1 MEYSPKEDDATDSD
15 VSILSPDDIRDYN
28 PDQILPQ
35 SAKTVKKIRAWLK
48 PTPYDVVGGE
58 FRKHLLSHAP
68 GTGDWLTSSATYQDW
83 LHRQDHGLLWIRG
96 IPGSGKSVMAAWLA
110 DELAKLHPGCPV
122 LYFFFRQIIDANHEP
137 QALLRDWMDQILK
150 YSPPLQNQLLKYV
163 NGRRTTKSISMEDMW
178 GDLRAALSSL
188 PGKVFC
194 IADALDEMDQGHDT
208 FLQALGSLGQFMP
221 AKVKVLITSRPVPSV
236 EGPLRKVSGLHVRL
250 QDNMVDIDISN
261 YVDFMLAKSKIPESD
276 WKVIREAVPGRA
288 NGLFLYAKLAMDA
301 FLEPGADIKSV
312 IGQLPVDLDA
322 LYTDLLD
329 AHAKRSGVDPRVQI
343 LILQVVTHATRPL
356 RLLELT
362 DLVMVANP
370 DENARNVKDTKSLI
384 RAACGPLL
392 EILADETVS
401 VIHHSFTEYLK
412 GTTRTQDSSGY
423 PVLSI
428 GSTHYQLALACLH
441 YLQSGC
447 LDSQNAE
454 DGYSSDK
461 STQRMQ
467 SRLKH
472 PFLEYAARNWYHH
485 ARQSDNAGHSQTEIN
500 VQIRN
505 FLSLEGKIRNWLPM
519 EAYELPKD
527 LGNYLHLH
535 VPAMTGLISYF
546 REALASDVPASQD
559 HRKSALQRAAGSGHA
574 SIVQELIAAGIEP
587 DQDDVAGLK
596 PLHYAV
602 EKNHHEVVKVLLEAG
617 ANPLTPYTNSES
629 WSGCTPPAC
638 TLGDRPLMLMYAC
651 QHGHLETVKVFLDFL
666 EDAEIKHRALCWAS
680 GAGRSQIVTTILQH
694 SGIDINAKAKFE
706 GATPLYR
713 ACSNPNASTI
723 KSLLLAGADP
733 NIHCQPVDNSGFS
746 IHLNAFDRIARPE
759 DHGLDSTQAYVSA
772 AARQK
777 EPNGEELSTVLSLLK
792 QAGAEFHKRDWKGQT
807 LLHLAVQSPVL
818 TAALLDAGVDA
829 NIKDENGETPLHKDD
844 IEVDCIALLVDKGH
858 ADINAIRDD
867 GKSVL
872 MSYLSSYKC
881 RAHQLLDKLFGYGPD
896 CSVVDK
902 EGNGPLHVLLNKSS
916 PSLDIIEELLRR
928 GADVNLR
935 NHKGQTPLMCARQP
949 LLENVISRFLKAG
962 ADINAIDRNGA
973 TLLFRRIW
981 CVKGYI
987 EMLVSQGASF
997 RTQDSKGRSLFHE
1010 YVKCHT
1016 WRRRTNSFP
1025 YLLSQGLD
1033 IHAVDNHGNNL
1044 LHELALSEDAQSSF
1058 HAQEAIRFWEQ
1069 LVKMGVDSDLKNY
1082 AGRTPLHLLCAG
1094 HLKLSSVQHKD
1105 ITVFDFV
1112 LSRVKNVDVADND
1125 GVTPLHIAATGS
1137 ERYSTGLIAAGADPS
1152 RPTNEGLTPLHIAA
1166 RCRATNIVGRLL
1178 DALRAKD
1185 GAEHSAYS
1193 SGPDNGSEQPKP
1205 VMGVNEKTFG
1215 IGARFTPLFYACRS
1229 GTPETVRLL
1238 LDAGAT
1244 VDLRQMLD
1252 ASLQFEDECAL
1263 WRTPYQP
1270 STCDDIPVKLESRL
1284 RRKTRETGGTFY
1296 WHLIEEQV
1304 PRLDE
1309 IWLMIASYLTNVY
1322 DIMIDA
1328 VQYCVVK
1335 AALGNQDYTASILSE
1350 VRRKW
1355 QSETSKDKMMGMVEG
1370 NNSSQ
1375 KQGQAK
1381 IPIYSPTLRPGRA
1394 EKGHMD
1400 YLLSRRE
1407 YHLVEEMVPLGCLF
1421 LPVPG
1426 TTDENCLSVLVAN
1439 GYSSLFEKVGES
1451 VAASVLKSGLWHAF
1465 GDDTKPGLWFA
1476 AKDVSKSRVRGSN
1489 PQPLVIAA
1497 LQRSQPNMTILQLLV
1512 EKFGVDINELHYDPD
1527 YDVTDSAL
1535 LTLARETS
1543 WWHTQQALPYLI
1555 KAGADLNIRNYQGQ
1569 TPLHIALKESNR
1581 EAAITL
1587 IEAGADVNAADNENK
1602 NCLSYAQKDAE
1613 ISQLLRSHG
1622 ANTRISE
1629 IFAAIDQSNVEA
1641 LKSILSRNEPG
1652 INANARRERSSD
1664 DDADRGKRKR
1674 ARRRYYEDDS
1684 DDDEDTVEDHELFPL
1699 FYAGVLE
1706 TRSEDADK
1714 IANVLLD
1721 FNADP
1726 FAKFLAKLSEWR
1738 SKGYNRTQDTP
1749 SLEVPEGYRECTLA
1763 HEILRRRRGRVETFV
1778 LRPALDVNH
1787 RDCKGRTLLHVS
1799 CMTCAG
1805 PDRIIK
1811 SEQGDDASLFER
1823 LVRLG
1828 ADLKARDNQGRN
1840 VLHHMLRHCDS
1851 GGFEKS
1857 FSHVLKTCPEL
1868 IYHVDDEGRTPL
1880 LEAAIHAAN
1889 TRETKPFNTLL
1900 QAGAGFLNVDN
1911 RGESCLHKLAENLDT
1926 KGLRDLFKGLVKR
1939 GVDINGVN
1947 SSGETP
1953 LFVFSRRPRDVS
1965 TSRYF
1970 EIQFYGDKY
1979 SEKDA
1984 LPLLLELGADLT
1996 VANNKGQ
2003 GLLHAAASGAVD
2015 RFKEIMEAGADA
2027 MMEDE
2032 AQQTALDI
2040 AAASDNQEV
2049 LALFEKKS

>member
-1 MEYSPKEDDATDSD
+1 M
-15 VSILSPDDIRDYN
+15 
-28 PDQILPQ
+28 
-35 SAKTVKKIRAWLK
+35 
-48 PTPYDVVGGE
+48 
-58 FRKHLLSHAP
+58 
-68 GTGDWLTSSATYQDW
+68 
-83 LHRQDHGLLWIRG
+83 
-96 IPGSGKSVMAAWLA
+96 
-110 DELAKLHPGCPV
+110 PV
-122 LYFFFRQIIDANHEP
+122 IE
-137 QALLRDWMDQILK
+137 
-150 YSPPLQNQLLKYV
+150 
-163 NGRRTTKSISMEDMW
+163 
-178 GDLRAALSSL
+178 
-188 PGKVFC
+188 
-194 IADALDEMDQGHDT
+194 
-208 FLQALGSLGQFMP
+208 
-221 AKVKVLITSRPVPSV
+221 SV
-236 EGPLRKVSGLHVRL
+236 E
-250 QDNMVDIDISN
+250 
-261 YVDFMLAKSKIPESD
+261 
-276 WKVIREAVPGRA
+276 
-288 NGLFLYAKLAMDA
+288 
-301 FLEPGADIKSV
+301 
-312 IGQLPVDLDA
+312 
-322 LYTDLLD
+322 
-329 AHAKRSGVDPRVQI
+329 
-343 LILQVVTHATRPL
+343 
-356 RLLELT
+356 
-362 DLVMVANP
+362 
-370 DENARNVKDTKSLI
+370 
-384 RAACGPLL
+384 
-392 EILADETVS
+392 
-401 VIHHSFTEYLK
+401 
-412 GTTRTQDSSGY
+412 DSSK
-423 PVLSI
+423 LI
-428 GSTHYQLALACLH
+428 GNSF
-441 YLQSGC
+441 S
-447 LDSQNAE
+447 
-454 DGYSSDK
+454 
-461 STQRMQ
+461 
-467 SRLKH
+467 
-472 PFLEYAARNWYHH
+472 
-485 ARQSDNAGHSQTEIN
+485 
-500 VQIRN
+500 
-505 FLSLEGKIRNWLPM
+505 
-519 EAYELPKD
+519 
-527 LGNYLHLH
+527 
-535 VPAMTGLISYF
+535 
-546 REALASDVPASQD
+546 
-559 HRKSALQRAAGSGHA
+559 QRAAGSGHA
-574 SIVQELIAAGIEP
+574 SIVRELIAAGTEP
-587 DQDDVAGLK
+587 DQDNVAGLK
-596 PLHYAV
+596 PLHYAA

-617 ANPLTPYTNSES
+617 VNPLTPKTKSES
-629 WSGCTPPAC
+629 WSGCTPPVC
-638 TLGDRPLMLMYAC
+638 TLGDTPLMYAC
-651 QHGHLETVKVFLDFL
+651 RHGHLETVKVFFDFL
-666 EDAEIKHRALCWAS
+666 EDAETKLRALCWAS

-694 SGIDINAKAKFE
+694 PGIDINTKAKFE
-706 GATPLYR
+706 GSTPLYR
-713 ACSNPNASTI
+713 ACSNPNTSTI

-746 IHLNAFDRIARPE
+746 VHLSALDRITRPE
-759 DHGLDSTQAYVSA
+759 DLGLDSTQAYVSA

-777 EPNGEELSTVLSLLK
+777 KPNGEELSTVLFLLK
-792 QAGAEFHKRDWKGQT
+792 QAGAEFHKRDWRGRT

-818 TAALLDAGVDA
+818 TAALLDAGVDP
-829 NIKDENGETPLHKDD
+829 NIKDENGETPLHNDD
-844 IEVDCIALLVDKGH
+844 IEVDCMALLVDKGY
-858 ADINAIRDD
+858 ADINAIRND

-872 MSYLSSYKC
+872 LSYLSSYKSHV
-881 RAHQLLDKLFGYGPD
+881 HQRLGKLFGYGPD

-902 EGNGPLHVLLNKSS
+902 EGNGPLHVLLNDSS
-916 PSLDIIEELLRR
+916 PSLDTIEELLRR

-935 NHKGQTPLMCARQP
+935 NHKGQTPLMYARQP
-949 LLENVISRFLKAG
+949 PSEKVISRLLKAG
-962 ADINAIDRNGA
+962 ADINAVDRNGA
-973 TLLFRRIW
+973 TLLFRSISSE
-981 CVKGYI
+981 KKYI
-987 EMLVSQGASF
+987 EMLLGQGASF
-997 RTQDSKGRSLFHE
+997 RTQDFKGRSLFHE
-1010 YVKCHT
+1010 YVRCHT
-1016 WRRRTNSFP
+1016 WRKRTDSFP
-1025 YLLSQGLD
+1025 YLLGQGLD
-1033 IHAVDNHGNNL
+1033 IHAVDNDGNNI
-1044 LHELALSEDAQSSF
+1044 LHEFALCEEVQSSF
-1058 HAQEAIRFWEQ
+1058 HTKEAIRFWEQ
-1069 LVKMGVDSDLKNY
+1069 LVEMGVDSDLKNY

-1094 HLKLSSVQHKD
+1094 HLKLSFVKHKD

-1112 LSRVKNVDVADND
+1112 LSRVKNVDVVDND

-1166 RCRATNIVGRLL
+1166 RCRAGNIVGSLL
-1178 DALRAKD
+1178 DALRVKD
-1185 GAEHSAYS
+1185 RAEHSAYS
-1193 SGPDNGSEQPKP
+1193 SGPDNGNEQPKP
-1205 VMGVNEKTFG
+1205 VMGVNEETFG
-1215 IGARFTPLFYACRS
+1215 RGAKLTPLFYACRS

-1270 STCDDIPVKLESRL
+1270 SRCDDVPVKLESRL
-1284 RRKTRETGGTFY
+1284 RRKRRDTSGSF

-1309 IWLMIASYLTNVY
+1309 IWLMIASHLTNVS

-1335 AALGNQDYTASILSE
+1335 AALENQDYTSSILSE

-1355 QSETSKDKMMGMVEG
+1355 QSETAKDQMMEMVEG
-1370 NNSSQ
+1370 NNTSQ

-1381 IPIYSPTLRPGRA
+1381 TSIYSPTLRPGRA
-1394 EKGHMD
+1394 ERGHMD

-1451 VAASVLKSGLWHAF
+1451 VAASVLQSGLWHAF
-1465 GDDTKPGLWFA
+1465 GDETKPGLWFA

-1489 PQPLVIAA
+1489 PQPLIIAA
-1497 LQRSQPNMTILQLLV
+1497 VQRPQPNMAILQLLV
-1512 EKFGVDINELHYDPD
+1512 EKFGVDINEVHYSRDLV
-1527 YDVTDSAL
+1527 VTDSAL
-1535 LTLARETS
+1535 LTLAEKTS

-1602 NCLSYAQKDAE
+1602 NYLSYAQADAE
-1613 ISQLLRSHG
+1613 ISQLLRTHG

-1652 INANARRERSSD
+1652 INANARRARSPD
-1664 DDADRGKRKR
+1664 ADADRGKRKR

-1684 DDDEDTVEDHELFPL
+1684 DDEEDTVEDHELFPL

-1714 IANVLLD
+1714 IVNVLLD

-1726 FAKFLAKLSEWR
+1726 FAKFLAKLSERR
-1738 SKGYNRTQDTP
+1738 SKGYNRTQDAP
-1749 SLEVPEGYRECTLA
+1749 SLEVREGYRECTLA
-1763 HEILRRRRGRVETFV
+1763 HEILRRPRGRVEAFV

-1811 SEQGDDASLFER
+1811 SEYGDDASLFER
-1823 LVRLG
+1823 LVGLG

-1840 VLHHMLRHCDS
+1840 ILHHMLRHCDS
-1851 GGFEKS
+1851 DGFEKS
-1857 FSHVLKTCPEL
+1857 FSRVLKTCPEL

-1889 TRETKPFNTLL
+1889 TRETEPFNILL

-1911 RGESCLHKLAENLDT
+1911 HGESCLHKLAANLDT

-1953 LFVFSRRPRDVS
+1953 LFVFSRRPRIVS
-1965 TSRYF
+1965 GPRYF
-1970 EIQFYGDKY
+1970 EYQFYGDKY

-1984 LPLLLELGADLT
+1984 LPLLLKLGADLT

-2015 RFKEIMEAGADA
+2015 RFKEVMEAGADA

-2040 AAASDNQEV
+2040 AASSDNQGV